1 MTERPLFYALLKAA
15 QKRVERWVEAEASQ
29 IEGVTSAQA
38 GLVLFLG
45 RSDGAAIGDAA
56 EALDVAPSAMTGLVD
71 RMTRA
76 GYVERRPDPTDG
88 RGQRLYLTPQGWS
101 ARERA
106 VALLD
111 DLNHRMSDGLSA
123 EDATIVARWLEAV
136 AVKFSRED

>member
-15 QKRVERWVEAEASQ
+15 QKRVERWVEAEAAQ

-45 RSDGAAIGDAA
+45 KSDGAAIGDAA

-101 ARERA
+101 ARELA
-106 VALLD
+106 VA
-111 DLNHRMSDGLSA
+111 RSA
-123 EDATIVARWLEAV
+123 FARSERACARSAL
-136 AVKFSRED
+136 

>member
-15 QKRVERWVEAEASQ
+15 QKRVERWVEAEAAQ

-106 VALLD
+106 VALLE
-111 DLNHRMSDGLSA
+111 DLNHRMSEGLTE
-123 EDATIVARWLEAV
+123 EDASVVAHWLESV
-136 AVKFSRED
+136 AARFSREE